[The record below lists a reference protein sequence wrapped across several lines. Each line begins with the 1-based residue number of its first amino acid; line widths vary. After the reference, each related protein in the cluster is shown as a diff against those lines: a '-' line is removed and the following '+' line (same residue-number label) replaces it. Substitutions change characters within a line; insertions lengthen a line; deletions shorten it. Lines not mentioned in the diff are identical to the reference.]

1 MPDSRAL
8 LFESPQEDSDT
19 PTMKAAS
26 AGTLDHDIASVPVSS
41 LLPGYSPRL
50 QGEDAVHVA
59 RLAELDEQLPPILVE
74 RSTMRVID
82 GMHRLLAACAK
93 GRTTIEVQFFDGAAE
108 EAFLLAVRSNMTHGL
123 PLSREDRRA
132 AAERILAQWSHL
144 SDRAVARIAG
154 IGAKTVAALRSTS
167 APAGATPHPAA
178 RQGRDG
184 KVRPLDGAE
193 GRRKAAELLTQHP
206 QASLREVAR
215 QAGISPATVSDVRR
229 RLTSG
234 RSPLPERDAPGHR
247 PTADT
252 TNCAQVRDRAA
263 AETATVASPNRP
275 IRSVRPNHP
284 ARQSRPGD
292 IAPMDKLLRDPSLRH
307 KESGRQLLR
316 LLQRSALEPRE
327 LLNMAEAVP
336 SHCTDLVADLARKYA
351 GMWTDFA
358 REVGESD

>member
-1 MPDSRAL
+1 MSDSRAL
-8 LFESPQEDSDT
+8 LFESAREESEPPAMT
-19 PTMKAAS
+19 AAL
-26 AGTLDHDIASVPVSS
+26 AGTLDYDIASVPVSS

-50 QGEDAVHVA
+50 QGEDSAHVA
-59 RLAELDEQLPPILVE
+59 RLAELDEPLPPILVE

-82 GMHRLLAACAK
+82 GMHRLMAACAK

-108 EAFLLAVRSNMTHGL
+108 EAFLLAVRSNMAHGL
-123 PLSREDRRA
+123 PLSREDRGA

-154 IGAKTVAALRSTS
+154 IGAKTVAALRSAS
-167 APAGATPHPAA
+167 AGATPHPQA

-193 GRRKAAELLTQHP
+193 GRWKAAELLTERP

-215 QAGISPATVSDVRR
+215 QAGISPATVSDVRK
-229 RLTSG
+229 RLASG
-234 RSPLPERDAPGHR
+234 RSPVPERDMPEHR
-247 PTADT
+247 PAAGTQ
-252 TNCAQVRDRAA
+252 NCAKPQHSAA
-263 AETATVASPNRP
+263 GETTSVARPLSP
-275 IRSVRPNHP
+275 IRPVE
-284 ARQSRPGD
+284 G
-292 IAPMDKLLRDPSLRH
+292 APMDKLLRDPSLRH

-327 LLNMAEAVP
+327 LQKMAEVVP

-351 GMWTDFA
+351 GMWTEFA
-358 REVGESD
+358 REVGESG

>member
-8 LFESPQEDSDT
+8 LFESAQEEYDT
-19 PTMKAAS
+19 PTMKAAA
-26 AGTLDHDIASVPVSS
+26 AGTLGHDIASVPVAS

-50 QGEDAVHVA
+50 RGEDAAHIA

-82 GMHRLLAACAK
+82 GMHRLMAADAK

-154 IGAKTVAALRSTS
+154 IGAKTVAALRTTS
-167 APAGATPHPAA
+167 APTGTTPRPAA

-193 GRRKAAELLTQHP
+193 GRRKAAELLTQRP

-215 QAGISPATVSDVRR
+215 QAGISPATVSDVRK
-229 RLTSG
+229 RLASG
-234 RSPLPERDAPGHR
+234 RSPLPERDAPANR
-247 PTADT
+247 
-252 TNCAQVRDRAA
+252 QMV
-263 AETATVASPNRP
+263 SPIHPSHPSHPNHPSRP
-275 IRSVRPNHP
+275 IRPVRPSHP
-284 ARQSRPGD
+284 PRQTHQGD

-351 GMWTDFA
+351 GMWTEFA
-358 REVGESD
+358 REVGETD